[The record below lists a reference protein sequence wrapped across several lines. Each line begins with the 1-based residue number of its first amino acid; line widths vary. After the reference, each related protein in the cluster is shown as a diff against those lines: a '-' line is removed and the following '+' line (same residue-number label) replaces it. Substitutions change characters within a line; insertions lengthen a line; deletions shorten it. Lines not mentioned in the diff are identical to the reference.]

1 MFRKTAAPIT
11 GLFFWSAL
19 AAHGAVPEGV
29 VKVETE
35 ITSGVQAKISL
46 RNDSPK
52 TIVAVA
58 LTTEARFA
66 DGSLQSQSQTI
77 DWISDLLSS
86 KNVFYPGLTRS
97 IETHLP
103 LGLKGDKPV
112 SAVATLD
119 MVVFEDD
126 TSIGDRGSVAR
137 LGASR
142 KSMAALEAADLDQIQ
157 KALKAP
163 APKDAIRE
171 MIQQRK
177 ARGESGGLLRQVLA
191 QLEGNAP
198 AESLEAFQT
207 ALRNYQTMLLAHSAL
222 EVK

>member
-1 MFRKTAAPIT
+1 
-11 GLFFWSAL
+11 
-19 AAHGAVPEGV
+19 
-29 VKVETE
+29 
-35 ITSGVQAKISL
+35 
-46 RNDSPK
+46 
-52 TIVAVA
+52 
-58 LTTEARFA
+58 
-66 DGSLQSQSQTI
+66 
-77 DWISDLLSS
+77 
-86 KNVFYPGLTRS
+86 
-97 IETHLP
+97 
-103 LGLKGDKPV
+103 
-112 SAVATLD
+112 
-119 MVVFEDD
+119 
-126 TSIGDRGSVAR
+126 
-137 LGASR
+137 
-142 KSMAALEAADLDQIQ
+142 MAALEAADLDQIQ